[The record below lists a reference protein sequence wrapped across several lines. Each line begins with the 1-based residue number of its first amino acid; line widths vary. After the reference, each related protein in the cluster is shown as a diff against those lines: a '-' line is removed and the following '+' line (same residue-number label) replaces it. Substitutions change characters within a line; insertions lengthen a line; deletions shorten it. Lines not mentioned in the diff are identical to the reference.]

1 MRSQNVFDDDED
13 SDTNNSNH
21 KKCVFYFIEINHYL
35 SSAALEDE
43 AYFSRPGLCK
53 TYVRKTSLED
63 NYLRRKN
70 KVDIITKLVL

>member
-43 AYFSRPGLCK
+43 AYFSRPG
-53 TYVRKTSLED
+53 
-63 NYLRRKN
+63 
-70 KVDIITKLVL
+70 